1 MTHYPIYAAWQH
13 AKDMYGLEISQDTFE
28 TYAMS
33 AFLKI
38 GNKECRLYRTKIHPK
53 PDCEG
58 GWVATKPCNLDT
70 IEAITTGFED
80 VQLSTTMNPYAGPI
94 NASIEHDIESK
105 KRLTSAYYMPGKLV
119 KYTELGDKIYFNSP
133 FSELNLL
140 YKGWYTDE
148 NGFPFLNEKEVEAIA
163 VYCAYSEH
171 YKKGIVSKDAS
182 EIQLAQMLKKDWIQA
197 CKAARIPQD
206 ISQNTLNEILDT
218 FVRRDVHRFG
228 KTYKMIL

>member
-53 PDCEG
+53 PDDEG
-58 GWVATKPCNLDT
+58 GWSAAKPCNLDT

-80 VQLSTTMNPYAGPI
+80 VQLSTPMNPYVGPI
-94 NASIEHDIESK
+94 NASIEHEIESK
-105 KRLTSAYYMPGKLV
+105 KRLTSAYYIPGKLV

-163 VYCAYSEH
+163 LYCAYSEH

-182 EIQLAQMLKKDWIQA
+182 EIQLAQMLKKDWTQA

>member
-80 VQLSTTMNPYAGPI
+80 AQLSTTMNPYAGPI

-119 KYTELGDKIYFNSP
+119 KYTELGDKIYFN
-133 FSELNLL
+133 
-140 YKGWYTDE
+140 KGWYTDE

-163 VYCAYSEH
+163 LYCAYSEH

>member
-38 GNKECRLYRTKIHPK
+38 GNKECKLYRTKIHPK
-53 PDCEG
+53 PHSEG
-58 GWVATKPCNLDT
+58 GWVASKPCNLDT

-80 VQLSTTMNPYAGPI
+80 AQLSTTMNPYIGTV
-94 NASIEHDIESK
+94 NSSIEEDIESK
-105 KRLTSAYYMPGKLV
+105 KRYNSAYYMPGKLV
-119 KYTELGDKIYFNSP
+119 KYTELGDDIYFNSP

-148 NGFPFLNEKEVEAIA
+148 NGFPYLNEKEVEAVA
-163 VYCAYSEH
+163 LYCAYSEH
-171 YKKGIVSKDAS
+171 YKKGIVSKDSS
-182 EIQLAQMLKKDWIQA
+182 EIQLAQLLKKDWIQA